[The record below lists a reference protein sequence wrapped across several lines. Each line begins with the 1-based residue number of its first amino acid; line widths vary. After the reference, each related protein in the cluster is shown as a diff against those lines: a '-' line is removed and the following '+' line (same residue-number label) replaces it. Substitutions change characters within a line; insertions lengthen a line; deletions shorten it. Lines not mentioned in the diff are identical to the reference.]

1 MISAIFGV
9 VMKKVL
15 CVCLA
20 LIMISS
26 IFFTCGNVEALAYE
40 VEYSIE
46 MDNSNFYF
54 DTALVMV
61 ESTVF
66 GLGRYLAEV
75 FEETIESFGFA
86 EMYSVSQGDIE
97 DKLYTEDELLLLSK
111 IVTVESGDTSMEMA
125 LAIANTILNRVKSPE
140 FPDTVEGVVYQVEI
154 HVQFP
159 PAHEDTFA
167 SLDPLPISIAAA
179 REALEG
185 NNNIGDALYFNNQPF
200 SSKTDDLIDV
210 IDGEYFYR

>member
-1 MISAIFGV
+1 
-9 VMKKVL
+9 MKKVL
-15 CVCLA
+15 CMFLA
-20 LIMISS
+20 LIMISAGFS
-26 IFFTCGNVEALAYE
+26 GCGNVEAYGYE
-40 VEYSIE
+40 IEYSTQ
-46 MDNSNFYF
+46 MDDSNIYI

-61 ESTVF
+61 ETTVF
-66 GLGRYLAEV
+66 GLGRYLAGV
-75 FEETIESFGFA
+75 FEETIGRFDLA
-86 EMYSVSQGDIE
+86 EMYAISQGDVDGE
-97 DKLYTEDELLLLSK
+97 VYTEDELHLLSK
-111 IVTVESGDTSMEMA
+111 IVTVESGDTSKEMA

-140 FPDTVEGVVYQVEI
+140 FPDTIEGVVYQVEI

-159 PAHEDTFA
+159 PAHEDSFA
-167 SLDPLPISIAAA
+167 TLAPMPISTVAA